1 MQAPRS
7 DSAGPLSDSPGPLPD
22 PTLAGTVI
30 VGMSGGVDS
39 AVAALLLRDA
49 GYAVQGLFMS
59 NWEDD
64 DDAYCTTAAD
74 FQDAR
79 RVCETLGI
87 VLHRASFAEQY
98 RERVFDLFLREYS
111 AGRTPNPDVLCNR
124 EIKFGVCLD
133 YMHRLGASW
142 IATGHYARL
151 RQTPAGPQLL
161 KAADTAKDQSY
172 FLHGV
177 AAAALGRTLFP
188 IGELRKAEVRRL
200 AHAAGLPV
208 YDKPDSTGICFI
220 GERPFREFLSRYLR
234 TEPGPIENDR
244 GMILGEHRGLALY
257 TLGQRSGLCIGGRA
271 GTAAAPWYVA
281 DKDTRR
287 NALIVVQDQDHP
299 LLLSDAFD
307 VEQMH
312 WLTSE
317 AGTAAPADAAA
328 DVDAD
333 GGTLECA
340 VKTRYRQNDIDC
352 TVRLHSGVSSGS
364 AALGGS
370 AAPIWRVNL
379 SEPARAVT
387 PGQYAVFYR
396 GARCLGGGVIARR
409 FNSRTAHGARGI
421 TYNSLFSVE
430 GS

>member
-1 MQAPRS
+1 MPATRS
-7 DSAGPLSDSPGPLPD
+7 SPTASLAGPK
-22 PTLAGTVI
+22 LADTII

-39 AVAALLLRDA
+39 AVAALQLQRA
-49 GYAVQGLFMS
+49 GFAVQALFMS

-64 DDAYCTTAAD
+64 DDAYCTTAGD

-79 RVCETLGI
+79 RVCEVLQI
-87 VLHRASFAEQY
+87 PLHRASFAAQY
-98 RERVFDLFLREYS
+98 RERVFAHFLREYA

-133 YMHRLGASW
+133 HMHRLGASW

-151 RQTPAGPQLL
+151 EHTAAGTRLL

-177 AAAALGRTLFP
+177 EESALRQTLFP
-188 IGELRKAEVRRL
+188 IGELRKTQVRQL

-220 GERPFREFLSRYLR
+220 GERPFQEFLSRYLR

-244 GMILGEHRGLALY
+244 GQGVGEHRGLALY
-257 TLGQRSGLCIGGRA
+257 TLGQRSGLGLGGRA
-271 GTAAAPWYVA
+271 GSAAAPWYVA
-281 DKDTRR
+281 DKDIAR

-312 WLTSE
+312 WLDLGGES
-317 AGTAAPADAAA
+317 GGDRAAQPI
-328 DVDAD
+328 
-333 GGTLECA
+333 ECV
-340 VKTRYRQNDIDC
+340 VKTRHRQSDLDC
-352 TVRLHSGVSSGS
+352 TVHLTGAASGS
-364 AALGGS
+364 SHDAGGS
-370 AAPIWRVNL
+370 TWQVSLRQ
-379 SEPARAVT
+379 PARAVT

-396 GARCLGGGVIARR
+396 GALCLGGGVIARR
-409 FNSRTAHGARGI
+409 FNARTPPAGPGI
-421 TYNSLFSVE
+421 TYNPQFSVE